1 MRLAGLGM
9 ALLLGACE
17 ATEVVSPSAPPA
29 SAAAPVAPPVAPTA
43 TPSGDDP
50 CTAALPTA
58 AGAEFAGVVRHVI
71 DGDSLCVGPADGD
84 GSTWIEVR
92 LMDFDAPEHNHAGGA
107 AAEETLTRLVLDRA
121 VECVVTPGRSG
132 TRSWDRTHAV
142 CRLDGAALGDLL
154 RGAGVDEGG
163 N

>member
-1 MRLAGLGM
+1 MRLVGLGM

-17 ATEVVSPSAPPA
+17 ATEVASPRA
-29 SAAAPVAPPVAPTA
+29 SAAAPVAPPVTPTPTA
-43 TPSGDDP
+43 SGDDP

-92 LMDFDAPEHNHAGGA
+92 LMDFDAPEHNQAGGA
-107 AAEETLTRLVLDRA
+107 AVEETLTRLVLGRP

-142 CRLDGAALGDLL
+142 CRLNGEPLGDLL
-154 RGAGVDEGG
+154 RGAGAAEGG

>member
-1 MRLAGLGM
+1 MRVVGLVAVAWLCGC
-9 ALLLGACE
+9 GAAQQGAPLSE
-17 ATEVVSPSAPPA
+17 PETPAPSA
-29 SAAAPVAPPVAPTA
+29 SAGPVA
-43 TPSGDDP
+43 SGDDP

-92 LMDFDAPEHNHAGGA
+92 LMDFDAPEHNQAGGA
-107 AAEETLTRLVLDRA
+107 AAEETLSQLVLNRP

-142 CRLDGAALGDLL
+142 CRLGGAALGDLL
-154 RGAGVDEGG
+154 RGAGAAEGG

>member
-1 MRLAGLGM
+1 MRAVGLLAVAWLC
-9 ALLLGACE
+9 ACGAAQQSTPLSE
-17 ATEVVSPSAPPA
+17 AETPTS
-29 SAAAPVAPPVAPTA
+29 SAAAVSAS
-43 TPSGDDP
+43 SGDDP

-71 DGDSLCVGPADGD
+71 DGDGLCVGPAEGD

-92 LMDFDAPEHNHAGGA
+92 LMDFDAPEHNQSGGA
-107 AAEETLTRLVLDRA
+107 EAAEALSRLASGRA
-121 VECVVTPGRSG
+121 VECVVTPGRSD

-142 CRLDGAALGDLL
+142 CRLDGAPLGDLL
-154 RGAGVDEGG
+154 RAAGVAEGG